1 LPTISESAAREI
13 LTPFHDRIRAI
24 VERAWAECRD
34 VTDYRTTA
42 GHGPRLYRRTLS
54 NEMFDAIARQ
64 AISEFAAD
72 TNVYVRLEPQ
82 TLKIFFGSML
92 VARFKRGAQNRLGR
106 NVLTQAV
113 MDFIRPERKLDGFPP
128 EGGKVEFVW
137 MSNDIQT
144 ALADVFVTARDG
156 NRLVWNYAL
165 PPAAASAEIIEF
177 TPAPPTSP
185 TDDTGDLV
193 TPKLPADDKKKTDK
207 E

>member
-1 LPTISESAAREI
+1 MPTISENAARDI
-13 LTPFHDRIRAI
+13 LTPFHDRIRAV

-64 AISEFAAD
+64 AISEFGVD
-72 TNVYVRLEPQ
+72 DNVYVRNEPQ

-92 VARFKRGAQNRLGR
+92 VARFKRGAQNKLGR
-106 NVLTQAV
+106 NVFTQAV
-113 MDFIRPERKLDGFPP
+113 MDFIRPEGKLDGFPP
-128 EGGKVEFVW
+128 EGGKVEFVY
-137 MSNDIQT
+137 MLNEIQT

-156 NRLVWNYAL
+156 NRLVWNYAI
-165 PPAAASAEIIEF
+165 PAAAASAEIIEF
-177 TPAPPTSP
+177 TPKPPTPPSE
-185 TDDTGDLV
+185 DTGDLV
-193 TPKLPADDKKKTDK
+193 TPKLPADDKKKTDN

>member
-1 LPTISESAAREI
+1 MPTISESAAREI
-13 LTPFHDRIRAI
+13 LTPFHERIRAV
-24 VERAWAECRD
+24 VERAWDECRS
-34 VTDYRTTA
+34 VSDYRTTA

-54 NEMFDAIARQ
+54 NEMFDAIARH
-64 AISEFAAD
+64 AIAEFGTD
-72 TNVYVRLEPQ
+72 EKVYVRLEPQ

-92 VARFKRGAQNRLGR
+92 VARFKRGAQNKLGR

-113 MDFIRPERKLDGFPP
+113 MDFIRPEGHLDGFPP

-156 NRLVWNYAL
+156 YRLVWSYAI
-165 PPAAASAEIIEF
+165 PAAAAVAQIIEF
-177 TPAPPTSP
+177 KPMPTPPPS
-185 TDDTGDLV
+185 DDTGDLV
-193 TPKLPADDKKKTDK
+193 TPKAPANDDKKKTD